1 MHGVLRVGLW
11 NWTLTKWH
19 QSDWKERIVISGCL
33 NLQGGWLE
41 NLEQWATFFNP
52 DLNQIV
58 TSILVWNLASQ
69 LLPRKEPWL
78 VSDLTKYYKSHM
90 HFSTKTSWCS
100 TGTGCLYML
109 LFSEE
114 RTKRAHAL
122 FFFSC
127 QNRFIVKN
135 RAAAGPHL
143 PQPSGKFWLLLV
155 FLPTGPTPLTVF
167 PGLGQLTKQCAPL
180 CLLRILGIQFYFQ
193 KSKMRLSSTFS

>member
-1 MHGVLRVGLW
+1 MESWVLAYGS
-11 NWTLTKWH
+11 WTLTKWH

-41 NLEQWATFFNP
+41 NLEQSAIFFNP
-52 DLNQIV
+52 DLNQTV

-90 HFSTKTSWCS
+90 HFSTKMSWCS

-143 PQPSGKFWLLLV
+143 PQPSGKFWLFLV

-180 CLLRILGIQFYFQ
+180 CLLRTLGIQFYFQ
-193 KSKMRLSSTFS
+193 KSKMRLSGTFS